1 LIRVWIETSSTIL
14 RSGLAALLES
24 GAGLEPAD
32 SATNADVILRE
43 TTLNHAPSSGTPVVV
58 LTDAPPSPTLLRA
71 SVRAVLPR
79 HAPPEQIVAA
89 LHAAATG
96 LIALPAESAAAMPA
110 SLNGT
115 SEHAS
120 QEVLTP
126 RELETLE
133 MMSEGLSNKQIAYRL
148 GISDHTAKF
157 HVNSIFAK
165 LEAGTR
171 TEAVMRGIRLGLV
184 KL

>member
-1 LIRVWIETSSTIL
+1 MIRVWIETSSTIL
-14 RSGLAALLES
+14 RSGLRALLES
-24 GAGLEPAD
+24 GPGVEPAD
-32 SATNADVILRE
+32 SRADADVVLRE
-43 TTLNHAPSSGTPVVV
+43 DVPATGEQPAVL
-58 LTDAPPSPTLLRA
+58 LTDAPPTAAGLRCG
-71 SVRAVLPR
+71 VRAILPR
-79 HAPPEQIVAA
+79 HAPAEQIVAA

-96 LIALPAESAAAMPA
+96 LVAVPLESSRVLSTSSVPEA
-110 SLNGT
+110 S
-115 SEHAS
+115 
-120 QEVLTP
+120 EVLTP

-184 KL
+184 QL

>member
-1 LIRVWIETSSTIL
+1 MIRVWIESPSAPL
-14 RSGLAALLES
+14 RAGLRALLES
-24 GAGLEPAD
+24 GAGLEPAETPAD
-32 SATNADVILRE
+32 ADVILRE
-43 TTLNHAPSSGTPVVV
+43 DAGGDAGGLPVV
-58 LTDAPPSPTLLRA
+58 LLSDAPPLLRS

-79 HAPPEQIVAA
+79 HAPATQIVAA
-89 LHAAATG
+89 LHAAASG
-96 LIALPAESAAAMPA
+96 LVAVPFEAREAVAAGPAVNP
-110 SLNGT
+110 
-115 SEHAS
+115 
-120 QEVLTP
+120 VLTP

-133 MMSEGLSNKQIAYRL
+133 MMAEGISNKQIAYRL

-165 LEAGTR
+165 LAAGTR

>member
-14 RSGLAALLES
+14 RSGFAALLES
-24 GAGLEPAD
+24 GAGLEAAD
-32 SATNADVILRE
+32 SPGDADVILLEDRATGAE
-43 TTLNHAPSSGTPVVV
+43 NAPVVV
-58 LTDAPPSPTLLRA
+58 LTDAPPSANSLRNG
-71 SVRAVLPR
+71 VRAILPR
-79 HAPPEQIVAA
+79 HAPSGQIVAA

-96 LIALPAESAAAMPA
+96 LVALPAESASAMPV
-110 SLNGT
+110 S
-115 SEHAS
+115 HATPAATDD
-120 QEVLTP
+120 VLTP

-133 MMSEGLSNKQIAYRL
+133 MMAEGMSNKQIAYKL

-165 LEAGTR
+165 LQVGTR
-171 TEAVMRGIRLGLV
+171 TEAVMRGIRMGLV